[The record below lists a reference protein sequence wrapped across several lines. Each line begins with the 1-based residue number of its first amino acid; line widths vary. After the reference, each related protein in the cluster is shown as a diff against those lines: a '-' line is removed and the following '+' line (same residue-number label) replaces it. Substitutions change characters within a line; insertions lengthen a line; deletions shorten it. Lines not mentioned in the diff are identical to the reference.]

1 MADAVQRGRLAR
13 RTRVLGSENRNR
25 EVVVGGAARLGM
37 SPPAAPNRTGPRN
50 SKPRSWR
57 SDPLFKR
64 RVKNQHINTWV
75 SPCADLAGGSATL
88 NCSDLSSEA
97 SGSGGARP
105 GRVSGRTSA
114 GGGSEAPRSWI
125 GKCGR
130 LPWAGIRL
138 AGRQPNAA
146 VGPPG
151 RSGAGR
157 GSHFLALAGAGSAS
171 GDSTG
176 ARPTAGQRS
185 RKFLRLGL
193 LGQ

>member
-1 MADAVQRGRLAR
+1 M
-13 RTRVLGSENRNR
+13 
-25 EVVVGGAARLGM
+25 
-37 SPPAAPNRTGPRN
+37 
-50 SKPRSWR
+50 
-57 SDPLFKR
+57 
-64 RVKNQHINTWV
+64 

-88 NCSDLSSEA
+88 NGSDLSSEA
-97 SGSGGARP
+97 AGSGGARP
-105 GRVSGRTSA
+105 GRVRGRTSA
-114 GGGSEAPRSWI
+114 GGRSEAPRGWI
-125 GKCGR
+125 GKGGY

-138 AGRQPNAA
+138 AGRQPDAA

-157 GSHFLALAGAGSAS
+157 GSHFLALAGAGSAG

-176 ARPTAGQRS
+176 ARPAAGRRS

>member
-1 MADAVQRGRLAR
+1 M
-13 RTRVLGSENRNR
+13 
-25 EVVVGGAARLGM
+25 
-37 SPPAAPNRTGPRN
+37 
-50 SKPRSWR
+50 
-57 SDPLFKR
+57 
-64 RVKNQHINTWV
+64 

-88 NCSDLSSEA
+88 NGSDLSSEA
-97 SGSGGARP
+97 SGSEGARP

-114 GGGSEAPRSWI
+114 GGRSEAPRSWI
-125 GKCGR
+125 GKYGR

-138 AGRQPNAA
+138 AGRQPDAA
-146 VGPPG
+146 VGPLG

-157 GSHFLALAGAGSAS
+157 GSHFLALGAAGSAS